1 MTAPASRYDEMER
14 ATSALDAP
22 FAVVDL
28 DAFRANAEDLVRR
41 AAGKPVRVATKS
53 VRCRHLVG
61 VALATPGFRGVMA
74 YSVREALWLA
84 GQGVGDILVAYP
96 SVDRQAI
103 RSLRADPVALD
114 GVTVMVDDAAHLE
127 LLTRHRPREQADAPV
142 RVCLDVDASLRL
154 GPLHLGV
161 RRSPL
166 RTPSQVRRLAELVV
180 RDRSLRLV
188 GLMFYEAQVAGL
200 PDSSAAVRW
209 VKRRSTSELLDR
221 RAEVVEV
228 VRPLAELELV
238 NGGGTGS
245 LHLGARDPS
254 LTELSAGSGLF
265 GPTLF
270 DGYDAFRPRPAAFFT
285 TPVVRRPAPGMAT
298 TFGGGWVA
306 SGPAGRSRLPAP
318 WRPRGL
324 RVTRTEGA
332 GEVQTPLTG
341 PTAGDRHVGD
351 RVWWR
356 HAKAGE
362 LCEHVRELHLVE
374 GDRVVASVPTY
385 RGEGKAF
392 G

>member
-103 RSLRADPVALD
+103 RSLRADPAALD

-154 GPLHLGV
+154 GPLPLGV

-200 PDSSAAVRW
+200 PDSSAPVRW
-209 VKRRSTSELLDR
+209 VKRRSSRELLDR
-221 RAEVVEV
+221 RAEVVDA

-238 NGGGTGS
+238 NGAGTGS
-245 LHLGARDPS
+245 LHLGAQDPS

-265 GPTLF
+265 GPTLC

-341 PTAGDRHVGD
+341 PTAGDLHVGD

-362 LCEHVRELHLVE
+362 LCEHVGELHLVE
-374 GDRVVASVPTY
+374 GDRVVATVPTY

>member
-1 MTAPASRYDEMER
+1 MTAQASRYDEMER

-28 DAFRANAEDLVRR
+28 DAFRANADDLVRR

-61 VALATPGFRGVMA
+61 VALGTPGFRGVMA
-74 YSVREALWLA
+74 YSLREALWLA

-96 SVDRQAI
+96 SVDREAI
-103 RSLRADPVALD
+103 RTLRADPVALD

-166 RTPSQVRRLAELVV
+166 RTPSQVRRLAEHVV
-180 RDRSLRLV
+180 RHRSLRLV

-200 PDSSAAVRW
+200 PDSSAPVRW
-209 VKRRSTSELLDR
+209 VKRRSSLELLDR
-221 RAEVVEV
+221 RAEVVDA

-324 RVTRTEGA
+324 RLTRTEGV

-341 PTAGDRHVGD
+341 PTAGDLHVGD

>member
-341 PTAGDRHVGD
+341 PTAGDLHVGD

>member
-61 VALATPGFRGVMA
+61 VALATPGFRGFMA

-324 RVTRTEGA
+324 RLTRTEGA
-332 GEVQTPLTG
+332 GEVQPPLTG
-341 PTAGDRHVGD
+341 PTAGDLHVGD

-362 LCEHVRELHLVE
+362 LCEHVGELHLVE
-374 GDRVVASVPTY
+374 GDRAVATVPTY

>member
-180 RDRSLRLV
+180 RHRSLRLV

-200 PDSSAAVRW
+200 PDSSAPVRW
-209 VKRRSTSELLDR
+209 VKRRSTRELLDR
-221 RAEVVEV
+221 RVEV
-228 VRPLAELELV
+228 IEAVRPLAELELV
-238 NGGGTGS
+238 NGAGTGS

-324 RVTRTEGA
+324 RLTRTEGA

-341 PTAGDRHVGD
+341 PTAGDLHVGD

-362 LCEHVRELHLVE
+362 LCEHVGELHLVE

>member
-28 DAFRANAEDLVRR
+28 DAFGANAADLVHR
-41 AAGKPVRVATKS
+41 AAGKPLRVATKS
-53 VRCRHLVG
+53 VRCRHLVAM
-61 VALATPGFRGVMA
+61 ALATPGFRGVMA
-74 YSVREALWLA
+74 YSLREALWLA

-96 SVDRQAI
+96 SVDREAI

-114 GVTVMVDDAAHLE
+114 GVTVMVDDSAHLE

-166 RTPSQVRRLAELVV
+166 RTPAQVRRLAEQVV
-180 RDRSLRLV
+180 RQRSLRLV

-200 PDSSAAVRW
+200 PDSSAPVRW
-209 VKRRSTSELLDR
+209 VKRRSTRELPDR
-221 RAEVVEV
+221 RAEVVEAV
-228 VRPLAELELV
+228 CPLAELELV

-245 LHLGARDPS
+245 LHLGARDPI

-270 DGYDAFRPRPAAFFT
+270 DGYDAFRPQPAAFFT

-298 TFGGGWVA
+298 TFGGGWPA

-324 RVTRTEGA
+324 RLTRTEGA

-341 PTAGDRHVGD
+341 PTAGDLHVGD

-362 LCEHVRELHLVE
+362 LCEHVGELYLVE
-374 GDRVVASVPTY
+374 GDRVVATVPTY